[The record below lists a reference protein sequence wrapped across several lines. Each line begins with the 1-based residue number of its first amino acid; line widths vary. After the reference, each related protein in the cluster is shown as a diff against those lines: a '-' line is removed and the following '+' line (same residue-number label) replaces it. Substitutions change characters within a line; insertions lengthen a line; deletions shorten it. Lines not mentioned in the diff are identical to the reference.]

1 MIQDILAAYAATEYS
16 RTFHNRHLTVGAS
29 EIGQCARATW
39 YAKHVPDRAVEGFN
53 GYATRGNVLE
63 RHWLEPALRAYFGD
77 RLVLSGDDQQT
88 FKSGDLSA
96 TPDALVRDLT
106 TEEAVALGL
115 PVDVTTVV
123 VELKSVDPRTPL
135 DEPKPQWV
143 SQMLA
148 QLGLLNKRTN
158 HAPQHG
164 MILAADCSDLSV
176 KTFVVPFDPAA
187 YANLKIRAR
196 QIMTAQSADELK
208 PEGWI
213 AQSGEC
219 DLCPFRGPCG
229 IARTTPP
236 AGNGANLDPG
246 VIAQIAALGR
256 KIIAADAAAEAAAQ
270 EARAYKEDL
279 RNLLRD
285 NDTRKATCD
294 GVQVSWSPVAGRKT
308 LDAEALRAA
317 GIDPELYQKVGAPSD
332 RLVVKVISSQPRSA
346 AK

>member
-1 MIQDILAAYAATEYS
+1 MFDQIFANYAASEFT
-16 RTFHNRHLTVGAS
+16 RKFHGRHLTVGAS
-29 EIGQCARATW
+29 EIGQCARRTW
-39 YAKHVPDRAVEGFN
+39 YEKHGTERPAEGFN

-77 RLVLSGDDQQT
+77 RLVLSGEDQQT

-106 TEEAVALGL
+106 PEEAVALGL
-115 PVDVTTVV
+115 PVDATTVV
-123 VELKSVDPRTPL
+123 AELKSVDPRTSL
-135 DEPKPQWV
+135 NEPKPQWV

-164 MILAADCSDLSV
+164 VILAADCSDLSV
-176 KTFVVPFDPAA
+176 KSFVVPFDSAA

-219 DLCPFRGPCG
+219 DLCPFHGPCG

-256 KIIAADAAAEAAAQ
+256 RIIAADAAAEASAQ

-279 RNLLRD
+279 RSLLREH
-285 NDTRKATCD
+285 DTRKVTYD
-294 GVQVSWSPVAGRKT
+294 GIQVSWSPVAGRKT